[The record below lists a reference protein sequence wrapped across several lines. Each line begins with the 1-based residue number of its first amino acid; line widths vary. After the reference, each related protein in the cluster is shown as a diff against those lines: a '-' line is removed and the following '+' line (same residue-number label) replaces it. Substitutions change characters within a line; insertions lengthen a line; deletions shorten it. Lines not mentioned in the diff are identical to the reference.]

1 MRVEAMVE
9 KNKFL
14 FLMVTS
20 PKRVLH
26 PADREKELDSIDIIP
41 PPLMSQSPRIL
52 FELNSKDF
60 SISQLILLTV
70 NKKIRKT

>member
-1 MRVEAMVE
+1 RVEAIVE

-20 PKRVLH
+20 PKRVLQ

-41 PPLMSQSPRIL
+41 PPSMSQSPRIP
-52 FELNSKDF
+52 FELYSKDF
-60 SISQLILLTV
+60 SISQLILLTTS
-70 NKKIRKT
+70 KKTIKI